1 LIKMDAKQEYIIIIT
16 EFINKTSAGNLQWKK
31 QNPSTLYIETVA
43 GGNEP
48 AVISIQKI
56 QERRR
61 ERVEDRVRTTNVE
74 YYVFSVKKPLS
85 KELVIQIDSSS
96 DKSYHGILSELFQVA
111 DYKIEKRSI
120 DFLRGIMDNL

>member
-1 LIKMDAKQEYIIIIT
+1 MDAKQEYIIIIT